1 MIYDQEIRLAGKI
14 SGVMYRIEFARKA
27 AKFYKRVDAVTARR
41 INNILNRLEENHFS
55 LPNTKHL
62 KAELAGSYRIRMG
75 NIRII
80 YSVNDTD
87 KIIYIEVIGFRGDV
101 YKK

>member
-1 MIYDQEIRLAGKI
+1 MYSIR
-14 SGVMYRIEFARKA
+14 FAKKA
-27 AKFYKRVDAVTARR
+27 AKIYKRVDAVTVRR
-41 INNILNRLEENHFS
+41 INNILKRLEENPFN

-62 KAELAGSYRIRMG
+62 KAELAESYRIRMG

-80 YSVNDTD
+80 YSVNDSD
-87 KIIYIEVIGFRGDV
+87 KTVYIEVIGFRGDV

>member
-41 INNILNRLEENHFS
+41 INNILNRLEE
-55 LPNTKHL
+55 
-62 KAELAGSYRIRMG
+62 I
-75 NIRII
+75 
-80 YSVNDTD
+80 
-87 KIIYIEVIGFRGDV
+87 KIWIAL
-101 YKK
+101 

>member
-1 MIYDQEIRLAGKI
+1 
-14 SGVMYRIEFARKA
+14 MYRIKFAKKA
-27 AKFYKRVDAVTARR
+27 AKFYKRIDAVTVKR
-41 INNILNRLEENHFS
+41 INRILKRSEENPFS
-55 LPNTKHL
+55 LPNTKQL
-62 KAELAGSYRIRMG
+62 QGELSGSYRIRMG

-87 KIIYIEVIGFRGDV
+87 KIVYIEVIGFRGGV

>member
-1 MIYDQEIRLAGKI
+1 M
-14 SGVMYRIEFARKA
+14 MYSIEFAKKA
-27 AKFYKRVDAVTARR
+27 AKFYKRIDAVTARR
-41 INNILNRLEENHFS
+41 LNNILNKLEENPFS
-55 LPNTKHL
+55 LPNTKQL
-62 KAELAGSYRIRMG
+62 QAELSGSYRIRMG

-87 KIIYIEVIGFRGDV
+87 KIVYIEVIGFRGGV

>member
-1 MIYDQEIRLAGKI
+1 
-14 SGVMYRIEFARKA
+14 MYRIEFAKKA
-27 AKFYKRVDAVTARR
+27 AKFYKRIDAVTLKR
-41 INNILNRLEENHFS
+41 INSILEKLEENPFS

-62 KAELAGSYRIRMG
+62 QAELSGSYRIRMG

-87 KIIYIEVIGFRGDV
+87 KIVYIEVIGFRGGV

>member
-1 MIYDQEIRLAGKI
+1 
-14 SGVMYRIEFARKA
+14 MYRIEFARKA
-27 AKFYKRVDAVTARR
+27 AKFYKRVNAVTAKRL
-41 INNILNRLEENHFS
+41 NNIFKGLEENPFS

-62 KAELAGSYRIRMG
+62 QAELSGSYRIRMG

-87 KIIYIEVIGFRGDV
+87 KIVYIEVIGFRGDV